1 MSRNL
6 ARRGAP
12 VLVAAAVLG
21 GGLALG
27 GGTAS
32 AQETDPVF
40 GGSVAEFGQFLADV
54 ILPPILAPLGSSEP
68 GSGSAAVGSSEPCQS
83 WVEMGEDSPGCIFS
97 YRYLPT
103 ELASLS

>member
-6 ARRGAP
+6 ARRGAS

-32 AQETDPVF
+32 AAEPDPYPVF
-40 GGSVAEFGQFLADV
+40 SGPVDAVIRV
-54 ILPPILAPLGSSEP
+54 ILFNFVGPVLD
-68 GSGSAAVGSSEPCQS
+68 SGSAAVGSTEPCS
-83 WVEMGEDSPGCIFS
+83 GGWEGVPTPGCIFDI
-97 YRYLPT
+97 RVLPT
-103 ELASLS
+103 ELASMS

>member
-6 ARRGAP
+6 ARRSAS

-40 GGSVAEFGQFLADV
+40 GGSVAEFGQFVADV
-54 ILPPILAPLGSSEP
+54 ILPPLGSSEP
-68 GSGSAAVGSSEPCQS
+68 GSGSAAVGSSEPCES

>member
-6 ARRGAP
+6 ARRGAS

-32 AQETDPVF
+32 AQETDPLPDSWIVDYILF
-40 GGSVAEFGQFLADV
+40 PLIAPLTGSVAD
-54 ILPPILAPLGSSEP
+54 LPPGA
-68 GSGSAAVGSSEPCQS
+68 GSAAVGSSEPCQS
-83 WVEMGEDSPGCIFS
+83 WVEMGGDSPGCIFS
-97 YRYLPT
+97 YRYLPA

>member
-6 ARRGAP
+6 ARRGAS

-32 AQETDPVF
+32 AQETDPSF
-40 GGSVAEFGQFLADV
+40 GESFVYLAIDLATVIVPQLTGSAAGPVQ
-54 ILPPILAPLGSSEP
+54 
-68 GSGSAAVGSSEPCQS
+68 SGSAAVGSSEPCDGFYEG
-83 WVEMGEDSPGCIFS
+83 VPRPGCLGHLRVLPAEIFES
-97 YRYLPT
+97 
-103 ELASLS
+103 